1 MVSISDGQ
9 DELKKVTN
17 PPKKNSR
24 TRLSRHVGG
33 ARLQCAAPTPKSQLR
48 TRPCV
53 GSHGPAKSDGL
64 ETGPVKPID
73 VTVPYSSRPSLIS
86 PCTPV
91 RSLPRLRRNSVT
103 VLPPRRRP
111 PPVQFLRELHRK
123 AARWFRRRRKRR
135 RRPNSASR
143 RSATR

>member
-1 MVSISDGQ
+1 VVSISDGQ

-17 PPKKNSR
+17 PPNKKLENATVTSR
-24 TRLSRHVGG
+24 RRSTAAVGG
-33 ARLQCAAPTPKSQLR
+33 TNSKSQLR

-73 VTVPYSSRPSLIS
+73 VTEPYSSRPSLIS